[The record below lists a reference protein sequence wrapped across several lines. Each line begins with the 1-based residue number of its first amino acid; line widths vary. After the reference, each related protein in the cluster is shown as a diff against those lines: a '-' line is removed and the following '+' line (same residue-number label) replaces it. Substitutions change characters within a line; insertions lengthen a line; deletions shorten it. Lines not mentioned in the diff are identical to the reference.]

1 MDALQS
7 QQARIKELER
17 DKDALLES
25 YAEAAPEA
33 LENLTPEGR
42 HEVYKMLRVRVFAQV
57 DGTLEVRGA
66 FRAGFDVC
74 EKSTTVAWFTHYPA
88 ISFSE
93 EVSSAGLVY
102 GDNLE
107 DLEEVARRLLAREA
121 PTVVVNGHVHLR
133 ATRIEGPVLQVSCAA
148 LVEPPFEVT
157 LLDLVKLGGG
167 RVKVRREST
176 SLTVRSP
183 AFSPPRQG

>member
-1 MDALQS
+1 MFV
-7 QQARIKELER
+7 K
-17 DKDALLES
+17 
-25 YAEAAPEA
+25 
-33 LENLTPEGR
+33 
-42 HEVYKMLRVRVFAQV
+42 
-57 DGTLEVRGA
+57 
-66 FRAGFDVC
+66 
-74 EKSTTVAWFTHYPA
+74 KSTTVAWFTHYPA

-107 DLEEVARRLLAREA
+107 DLEEVARLLLGREA